1 MKSILFI
8 MNSFVAVSAI
18 ISGILMV
25 IVPDGSLLALSTGLL
40 YETPFHD
47 FLLPGILL
55 CSIVGGVNMI
65 AVIFCLRNHPSRY
78 NWAIAGGFVSGGW
91 MLGEFIL
98 ISEIHWLQVV
108 YMFGS
113 VMIVLTAYQLKGK
126 WAV

>member
-8 MNSFVAVSAI
+8 MNSIVAVSAI

-40 YETPFHD
+40 YETPFQN
-47 FLLPGILL
+47 FLVPGILL
-55 CSIVGGVNMI
+55 CAVVGGVNMI
-65 AVIFCLRNHPSRY
+65 AVIFILRNHPSRY
-78 NWAIAGGFVSGGW
+78 NWAIAGGIVSGGW
-91 MLGEFIL
+91 MLVEFIM
-98 ISEIHWLQVV
+98 ISDVHWLQGV

-113 VMIVLTAYQLKGK
+113 VMIVLAAYQLKGK